1 MSREQLLAS
10 TFVELADTLTDDFD
24 VLDFLQRLVTRSAEL
39 LGADAAS
46 LILVDQRG
54 DLQPIASTTHAVE
67 VLGLVT
73 IATDQG
79 PCLDAFHAGVPVV
92 NVPAPE
98 AARRWPG
105 FTQNAAELGFHTAQ
119 VVPLTLRGTVLGALT
134 LLFGEVST
142 LDDSDLAVA
151 QALASVTTIGLLQ
164 ERTSRQ
170 KEILAE
176 QLQTALTQRVTIEQA
191 KGVVAELAG
200 IGVPEAFDLILIHS
214 RGHGRTLSAV
224 AGEVIAGTLD
234 LASLRSSP
242 PDGQ

>member
-10 TFVELADTLTDDFD
+10 TFVELADTLTDEFD

-39 LGADAAS
+39 LDADAAS
-46 LILVDQRG
+46 LILADQRG
-54 DLQPIASTTHAVE
+54 DLQLIASTTHAVE

-73 IATDQG
+73 IATDEG
-79 PCLDAFHAGVPVV
+79 PCLEAFHTGAPVV
-92 NVPAPE
+92 NVSPHE

-105 FTQNAAELGFHTAQ
+105 FTQNAAELGFRSAQ
-119 VVPLTLRGTVLGALT
+119 VVPLMLRGTVLGALT
-134 LLFGEVST
+134 LLFSEVST

-200 IGVPEAFDLILIHS
+200 IGVPEAFDLILAYS
-214 RGHGRTLSAV
+214 RAHGRPLSSV
-224 AGEVIAGTLD
+224 AGQVIGGTLD
-234 LASLRSSP
+234 VASLRGEPS
-242 PDGQ
+242 